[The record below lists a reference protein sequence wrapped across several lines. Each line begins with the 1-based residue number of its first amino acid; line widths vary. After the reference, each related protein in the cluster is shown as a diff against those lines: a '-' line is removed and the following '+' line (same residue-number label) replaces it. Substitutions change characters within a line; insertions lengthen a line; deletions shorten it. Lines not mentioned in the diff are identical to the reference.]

1 MGSSVS
7 LRDDM
12 DAAAFR
18 LLARRTGDADQGR
31 RLLALAAIHDGG
43 SRGVA
48 ARNGSV
54 GRQTVRLS
62 RPAHAAAQQGYAVDQ
77 NNLGLMYAG
86 PDQDYFAD
94 GLMEASSLR

>member
-1 MGSSVS
+1 MN
-7 LRDDM
+7 
-12 DAAAFR
+12 AAALR
-18 LLARRTGDADQGR
+18 LLARRTGDANQGR
-31 RLLALAAIHDGG
+31 QLLALTAIYDGG

-54 GRQTVRLS
+54 GRQTVGLS
-62 RPAHAAAQQGYAVDQ
+62 RPAHDAARQGYAIAE
-77 NNLGLMYAG
+77 NNLGPMYAG